1 MSLGCLYLL
10 LISCD
15 RRAMEVNQK
24 SQSPYYSNAQL
35 ASTDSKKNTY
45 TQTTTS
51 KKGASSTPFNRSQGK
66 SKRDCSRDPR
76 VQAMGDTLQ
85 SVITSLKSSPV
96 QTPRNERKQAFDKAL
111 KQMNSC
117 CASSKKETS
126 GQRVEEGQSS
136 KSSASDIS
144 SRSSGSI
151 DFSDLFSSVYA
162 KRAPDPSEVGDFSFV
177 EDDYLLSDE
186 EVSSSIDSAQE
197 QKEQPPLPS
206 PQKETSTSLQQLLQ
220 GLGGTISMTDYL
232 AVLSKV
238 DDLSSYLQSIELTSQ
253 QDESSV
259 EQTCYK
265 GDQMSVA
272 QKEPQAKPVMG
283 GAGAGIR
290 SSTEDEDEE
299 ITIEELRELLE
310 ALIESMQESLL
321 ESIGNACGE
330 SEDNQLDGESVK
342 QAIQAAL
349 EAISSPSTGK
359 VASTPSDSKP
369 EQEAY
374 KSAANVF
381 ACMLKGEVSQEFA
394 ILRLE
399 KNLSRI
405 ESLSDSSEKSM
416 MDEGDEGDE

>member
-1 MSLGCLYLL
+1 
-10 LISCD
+10 
-15 RRAMEVNQK
+15 MEVNQK

-96 QTPRNERKQAFDKAL
+96 QTPRNKRKQAFDKAL

-144 SRSSGSI
+144 SRSSDSI

-162 KRAPDPSEVGDFSFV
+162 KRAPDPSEDDDLSFV

-197 QKEQPPLPS
+197 QKEQKEQPPPPS
-206 PQKETSTSLQQLLQ
+206 PQKETSTGLQQLLQ

-330 SEDNQLDGESVK
+330 SGDNQLDGESVK
-342 QAIQAAL
+342 QGIQAAL

-405 ESLSDSSEKSM
+405 ESSSDSLEKSM

>member
-1 MSLGCLYLL
+1 M
-10 LISCD
+10 
-15 RRAMEVNQK
+15 
-24 SQSPYYSNAQL
+24 
-35 ASTDSKKNTY
+35 
-45 TQTTTS
+45 
-51 KKGASSTPFNRSQGK
+51 
-66 SKRDCSRDPR
+66 
-76 VQAMGDTLQ
+76 
-85 SVITSLKSSPV
+85 
-96 QTPRNERKQAFDKAL
+96 
-111 KQMNSC
+111 
-117 CASSKKETS
+117 
-126 GQRVEEGQSS
+126 EEGQSS

-162 KRAPDPSEVGDFSFV
+162 KRAPDPSEVGDF
-177 EDDYLLSDE
+177 LLWKMIIYYQTKKFHLVLILHKNRKNSHHYP
-186 EVSSSIDSAQE
+186 V
-197 QKEQPPLPS
+197 L
-206 PQKETSTSLQQLLQ
+206 QKETSTSLQQLLQ

-349 EAISSPSTGK
+349 EAISSLYGK
-359 VASTPSDSKP
+359 GCKHTFRQQAR
-369 EQEAY
+369 AR
-374 KSAANVF
+374 
-381 ACMLKGEVSQEFA
+381 G
-394 ILRLE
+394 I
-399 KNLSRI
+399 
-405 ESLSDSSEKSM
+405 
-416 MDEGDEGDE
+416 

>member
-1 MSLGCLYLL
+1 MLYLM
-10 LISCD
+10 LISYD
-15 RRAMEVNQK
+15 RSAMEVNQK
-24 SQSPYYSNAQL
+24 SQSVYYSNAQL
-35 ASTDSKKNTY
+35 TSTDSKKNSY

-51 KKGASSTPFNRSQGK
+51 KKGASSSLFNRSQGG
-66 SKRDCSRDPR
+66 SKRDFSRDPR

-85 SVITSLKSSPV
+85 NVITSLKSSSV

-111 KQMNSC
+111 KQMNSG

-126 GQRVEEGQSS
+126 GQRVEEGLS
-136 KSSASDIS
+136 KESSASDIS
-144 SRSSGSI
+144 SHSSDSF

-162 KRAPDPSEVGDFSFV
+162 KRAPDPSEDDDFSFV
-177 EDDYLLSDE
+177 EDDCLLSDE
-186 EVSSSIDSAQE
+186 EVSSSIDSIQE
-197 QKEQPPLPS
+197 QKEPPLLS
-206 PQKETSTSLQQLLQ
+206 PQKETSTGLQQLLQ
-220 GLGGTISMTDYL
+220 GLDDTISMTDYL

-253 QDESSV
+253 QNEGSV

-272 QKEPQAKPVMG
+272 QKEPQAKPMMG

-330 SEDNQLDGESVK
+330 SGDNQLDGESVK
-342 QAIQAAL
+342 QGIQAAL

-405 ESLSDSSEKSM
+405 ESSSASSEKSM
-416 MDEGDEGDE
+416 MDEGDE